1 MRDGGGHAQGGFFG
15 LLGKPDVGLPLQ
27 VGKVLGLRGK
37 VRVLVHAQRF
47 DAGDAEVFE
56 LLRGY
61 LRACLRVQLGGGQVP
76 DAVFMNQ
83 AVRVRLARLALVD
96 ELAGA
101 VLLHGC
107 LQLLKGAALPAQVF
121 FRHGLHVQAP
131 LGGAG
136 FDLPDQPGQAG
147 VGEQGGGACQLA
159 VFAQVARGDGAAPGR
174 GNAPFAFGR
183 ALGDAFEALEQ
194 IALDGAHVHA
204 ELLGELL
211 FVEDVALVQQGDDV
225 REALGQFFALGAGSG
240 GCGRGGRYR

>member
-1 MRDGGGHAQGGFFG
+1 MGHPVAHDGQQLLRVVDGGGDQQVAVGVGAGDLAGQQIAPGEVVRDGGGHAQGGFHR

-27 VGKVLGLRGK
+27 VGKVLGLRGEA
-37 VRVLVHAQRF
+37 RVLVHAQRF

-56 LLRGY
+56 LLRARFCARFCAC
-61 LRACLRVQLGGGQVP
+61 LRACLCVQLGGGQVP

-101 VLLHGC
+101 VLPHGC

-131 LGGAG
+131 VGGAG

-147 VGEQGGGACQLA
+147 VGEQCGNTYQLA
-159 VFAQVARGDGAAPGR
+159 VFAS
-174 GNAPFAFGR
+174 
-183 ALGDAFEALEQ
+183 
-194 IALDGAHVHA
+194 LDRKSV
-204 ELLGELL
+204 
-211 FVEDVALVQQGDDV
+211 V
-225 REALGQFFALGAGSG
+225 
-240 GCGRGGRYR
+240 